1 MLCCRF
7 HNKGVY
13 FQLALQKM
21 VTKKVTAELSKH
33 IAIAVRQLNHKID
46 KNVLLFSQVDSLPLQ
61 LPDLEGIVILN
72 IQRLESYY
80 GLYLGLYFV

>member
-1 MLCCRF
+1 MHKCVCVCLTGCCRF

-33 IAIAVRQLNHKID
+33 VAIAVGYVIKLNTK
-46 KNVLLFSQVDSLPLQ
+46 
-61 LPDLEGIVILN
+61 
-72 IQRLESYY
+72 
-80 GLYLGLYFV
+80 